1 MVVDSGAGRPTL
13 AQMPVEQEKLTAAE
27 RRRLRKAT
35 ERIDQARVDWART
48 VRELGIAACAR
59 EIGITPQALHARV
72 KTIERSAKG

>member
-1 MVVDSGAGRPTL
+1 MVVDSRDGRPTL
-13 AQMPVEQEKLTAAE
+13 APMPVEQEKLNAAQ

-35 ERIDQARVDWART
+35 ERIDQARLEWAKT

-72 KTIERSAKG
+72 KTIERAAK

>member
-1 MVVDSGAGRPTL
+1 MVVDSGPGPPNL
-13 AQMPVEQEKLTAAE
+13 APMPVEQEKLTAAQ

-35 ERIDQARVDWART
+35 ERIDQARADWART

-72 KTIERSAKG
+72 KTIERGRSS